1 MPEKQPWSLK
11 IRSKIALGYM
21 MILLMLGLFLVIV
34 SSRITSLE
42 KETVFLS
49 DHDIEVHELTYRIE
63 KNVLDMETGQRGYV
77 LTGDEAYLEPYN
89 DGMVEWR
96 VNAAKLNN
104 LIIDNPNQVR
114 NLNTITENIE
124 KWIEVA
130 GQHVVE
136 LKKNGHSAAVS
147 AFFRNDAGKSV
158 IDTIRSQSD
167 YFRDIERTLTNT
179 RISSLKD
186 SNHKLLITMYI
197 LWGLV
202 VLLALLITYLISAS
216 IVGPLHS
223 VIQAINGIASGGNR
237 SERIQVRTRDEVY
250 ELGAATNGLLDSVRL
265 EQWMSEQLTAMSIA
279 IQEPTDMPSLCKVFV
294 NRLSVMLEMQY
305 AAIFVI
311 NRDEVFERIYSYAGT
326 GNSAESSGPEV
337 IEPGEGLIG
346 QCALDQRLNIVK
358 ELPED
363 YISIGSGLG
372 RAAPK
377 FAVIAPIVFES
388 KTVAVLELA
397 ALTHWAPHHFKLLKE
412 LLAMMGVTVNSVRT
426 RMEIQ
431 RLLQDSQIINEELQV
446 QSEELQSQSEEMQMQ
461 TEELQSQTRELIA
474 VNKELENQ
482 KAVAENAAIE
492 LERYNEQLEQSS
504 RYKTEFLANM
514 SHELR
519 TPLNSMLILSQLLME
534 NRNQTL
540 TEEEQGYASVI
551 YNSGSDL
558 LSMIND
564 ILDLSKV
571 EAGKMQVE
579 MDAVNLT
586 ELPALLKGYFGKV
599 AEAQNIAFSISLGK
613 EVPDLFFTDEM
624 RLHQIL
630 RNLLSNAFKFTEQ
643 GLVSVEIRKLGSYT
657 DHSVKMQGPVL
668 AFAVRDTG
676 IGISAANRE
685 LIFEAFH
692 QADGTTARKFGGTG
706 LGLSISLQLAR
717 LLGGHIALESEEGRG
732 STFTLYLPCREEYQE
747 EEEPAPQLLSAG
759 EPAGSE
765 PEEEQ
770 TGSRDTLFTKEYAKL
785 HGRTVL
791 IVDDDMRNI
800 YALQQGLA
808 PYGMNILTAQTG
820 YECLQMVREQPD
832 LDIVLLDIM
841 MPNLDGY
848 DTLSIIREELRLTD
862 LPIIAVSAKTMK
874 EDRERCLSAGAT
886 DFISKPVLLQDVIT
900 RMCRWM
906 PERR

>member
-11 IRSKIALGYM
+11 IRGKIALGYVL
-21 MILLMLGLFLVIV
+21 ILVMLGLFLVIV

-77 LTGDEAYLEPYN
+77 LTGDEAYLKPYN
-89 DGMVEWR
+89 DGLVEWR
-96 VNAAKLNN
+96 INAAKLNN
-104 LIIDNPNQVR
+104 LIIDNPSQVR
-114 NLNTITENIE
+114 NLDTITDNIE

-147 AFFRNDAGKSV
+147 AFFRNDTGKSV

-167 YFRDIERTLTNT
+167 YFRDIERKLTNE

-186 SNHKLLITMYI
+186 SNQKLLITMYI

-250 ELGAATNGLLDSVRL
+250 DLGTATNGLLDSVQR
-265 EQWMSEQLTAMSIA
+265 EQWMSEQLTTMSIA
-279 IQEPTDMPSLCKVFV
+279 LQETTDLPSLCKVFV
-294 NRLSVMLEMQY
+294 DRLSVMLEMQY
-305 AAIFVI
+305 AAIFVV
-311 NRDEVFERIYSYAGT
+311 NKEEMFERIYSYAGT
-326 GNSAESSGPEV
+326 GNTDETTGPVV
-337 IEPGEGLIG
+337 IAPGAGLVG
-346 QCALDQRLNIVK
+346 QCALDQRMNIVE

-363 YISIGSGLG
+363 YISISSGLG
-372 RAAPK
+372 RTAPR
-377 FAVIAPIVFES
+377 FAVIAPIIFENR
-388 KTVAVLELA
+388 TVAVLELA
-397 ALTHWAPHHFKLLKE
+397 ALTRWAPYHFKLLKE
-412 LLAMMGVTVNSVRT
+412 LLTMMGVTVNSVKT

-446 QSEELQSQSEEMQMQ
+446 QSEELQTQSEEMQMQ

-474 VNKELENQ
+474 VNSELENQ

-519 TPLNSMLILSQLLME
+519 TPLNSMLILSQLLTE
-534 NRNQTL
+534 NRNHTL
-540 TEEEQGYASVI
+540 TEEEQDYASVI

-558 LSMIND
+558 LNMIND

-571 EAGKMQVE
+571 EAGKMLVE

-586 ELPALLKGYFGKV
+586 ELPTLLKSYFGKM
-599 AEAQNIAFSISLGK
+599 AEAKNIAFDVSLG
-613 EVPDLFFTDEM
+613 EGVPDLFFTDEM
-624 RLHQIL
+624 RMHQIL
-630 RNLLSNAFKFTEQ
+630 RNLLSNAFKFTDQ
-643 GLVSVEIRKLGSYT
+643 GSVSVEVMKLSSYA
-657 DHSVKMQGPVL
+657 DHNVTMAEPVL
-668 AFAVRDTG
+668 SFAVRDTG
-676 IGISAANRE
+676 IGISADNRE
-685 LIFEAFH
+685 LIFEAFR

-717 LLGGHIALESEEGRG
+717 LLGGHIGLESEEGRG
-732 STFTLYLPCREEYQE
+732 STFTLYLPCRELEQE
-747 EEEPAPQLLSAG
+747 EEEPFRHPSEVEQ
-759 EPAGSE
+759 AGSD
-765 PEEEQ
+765 PSKEQ
-770 TGSRDTLFTKEYAKL
+770 AGSSDALFEKEYTKL

-800 YALQQGLA
+800 YALEKGLE
-808 PYGMNILTAQTG
+808 PYGMNILTAQNG

-848 DTLSIIREELRLTD
+848 DTLSIIREELRLTE
-862 LPIIAVSAKTMK
+862 LPIIAISAKTMK

-900 RMCRWM
+900 RMCRWI
-906 PERR
+906 P

>member
-1 MPEKQPWSLK
+1 M
-11 IRSKIALGYM
+11 
-21 MILLMLGLFLVIV
+21 
-34 SSRITSLE
+34 
-42 KETVFLS
+42 
-49 DHDIEVHELTYRIE
+49 
-63 KNVLDMETGQRGYV
+63 
-77 LTGDEAYLEPYN
+77 
-89 DGMVEWR
+89 
-96 VNAAKLNN
+96 
-104 LIIDNPNQVR
+104 
-114 NLNTITENIE
+114 
-124 KWIEVA
+124 
-130 GQHVVE
+130 
-136 LKKNGHSAAVS
+136 
-147 AFFRNDAGKSV
+147 

-167 YFRDIERTLTNT
+167 YFRDIERTLTNE

-237 SERIQVRTRDEVY
+237 ADRIQVRTRDEVY
-250 ELGAATNGLLDSVRL
+250 DLGTATNGLLDSVQR
-265 EQWMSEQLTAMSIA
+265 EQWMSDQLTAMSIA
-279 IQEPTDMPSLCKVFV
+279 LQETTDLPSLCKVFV

-311 NRDEVFERIYSYAGT
+311 NREEAFERIYSYAGT
-326 GNSAESSGPEV
+326 GNNGDSSGPEV
-337 IEPGEGLIG
+337 IEPGEGLVG

-358 ELPED
+358 ALPED
-363 YISIGSGLG
+363 YISIHSGLG

-377 FAVIAPIVFES
+377 FAVIAPIVFEN
-388 KTVAVLELA
+388 KTVAVLEIA
-397 ALTHWAPHHFKLLKE
+397 ALTHWAAYHYKLLNE
-412 LLAMMGVTVNSVRT
+412 LLTMMGVTVNSVMT

-519 TPLNSMLILSQLLME
+519 TPLNSMLILSQLLTE
-534 NRNQTL
+534 NRNNTL

-558 LSMIND
+558 LNMIND

-571 EAGKMQVE
+571 EAGKMHVE

-586 ELPALLKGYFGKV
+586 ELPALLKGYFSKV
-599 AEAQNIAFSISLGK
+599 AEAQNVAFSVSLGK
-613 EVPDLFFTDEM
+613 EVPDLFYTDEL

-643 GLVSVEIRKLGSYT
+643 GLVSVEIRKLDSYT
-657 DHSVKMQGPVL
+657 DHSVTVQGPVL

-676 IGISAANRE
+676 IGISPENRA
-685 LIFEAFH
+685 LIFEAFR
-692 QADGTTARKFGGTG
+692 QADGTTARKYGGTG

-732 STFTLYLPCREEYQE
+732 STFTLYLPCREGEHE
-747 EEEPAPQLLSAG
+747 EEGPAPQLTEEMQTGSEPEG

-765 PEEEQ
+765 
-770 TGSRDTLFTKEYAKL
+770 DTLSGKEYDKL

-800 YALQQGLA
+800 YALRQGLA
-808 PYGMNILTAQTG
+808 LYGMNILTAQTG

-848 DTLSIIREELRLTD
+848 DTLSIIREELRLTE

-900 RMCRWM
+900 RLCRWM
-906 PERR
+906 PERRN